1 MPTIFLYFF
10 FIVRRLFEI
19 VEFSSHH
26 VLIKLRHVVLS
37 FAFCSPLI
45 TAAAPSMGL
54 LVGISSCIAC
64 AVLGDLRAL
73 FVQDI
78 GSYLSLY
85 FFGKKGVRR
94 TNW

>member
-1 MPTIFLYFF
+1 
-10 FIVRRLFEI
+10 
-19 VEFSSHH
+19 
-26 VLIKLRHVVLS
+26 
-37 FAFCSPLI
+37 
-45 TAAAPSMGL
+45 MGL